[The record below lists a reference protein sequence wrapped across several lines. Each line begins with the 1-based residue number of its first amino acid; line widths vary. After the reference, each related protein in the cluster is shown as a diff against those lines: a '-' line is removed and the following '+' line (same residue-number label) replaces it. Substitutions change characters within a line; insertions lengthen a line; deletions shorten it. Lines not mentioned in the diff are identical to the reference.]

1 MIIAIILILGA
12 AIGFVTFFV
21 AKSVLAP
28 KRINSVA
35 ELIKNNK
42 ATAAARAAKKLIL
55 KEPRNADA
63 HYLLGL
69 AYCADDKPELAL
81 MEFQTVNQ
89 IGQFD
94 GYTKELPF
102 RKKIA
107 ELYENFNQPEEALK
121 EYLLLLKMEPEN
133 GNNYYKAGHLFEQRN
148 KSDRAVTYY
157 RKALELEPRHSQAR
171 MRLGM
176 LYYRAKRTADARAEL
191 EAAIKAQS
199 DNYEA
204 YFYLGK
210 IQKEMKELIPALAS
224 FEKATKSPV
233 FRAKALI
240 ERGGCYLSSGNND
253 AAIGELERAIKHIK
267 PEEKNELL
275 YARYFLATALERM
288 RRIERAVDEWE
299 KIYAIKPNFKDTAA
313 KLGEYQELRT
323 DDHMKD
329 YMTSNSE
336 EFLQICSKVT
346 QALGLSVRDSRTV
359 GEGCEIIGVESQSK
373 WRNARKLPTMIRFLR
388 VSDIVDESTVR
399 TLHEEMKNQNITR
412 GLIVSSGGFSRTA
425 VEFAESRPIDLYNKD
440 KLQELLKSTG

>member
-21 AKSVLAP
+21 AKSILAP
-28 KRINSVA
+28 KRVNSIA
-35 ELIKNNK
+35 DLLKNNK
-42 ATAAARAAKKLIL
+42 NAAAARAAKKIIL

-69 AYCADDKPELAL
+69 AYIADDKSELAL
-81 MEFQTVNQ
+81 MEFQAVNE
-89 IGQFD
+89 IGHFE

-107 ELYENFNQPEEALK
+107 ELYEKFNQPEEALK

-133 GNNYYKAGHLFEQRN
+133 GDNYYNAGHLFEQRN
-148 KSDRAVTYY
+148 KSDRAINYY
-157 RKALELEPRHSQAR
+157 RKALELDPRNSQAR

-176 LYYRAKRTADARAEL
+176 LYYRAKRTADARTEL
-191 EAAIKAQS
+191 EAAIKSQP

-204 YFYLGK
+204 YYYLGK
-210 IQKEMKELIPALAS
+210 IQKELKEFIPALAS
-224 FEKATKSPV
+224 FEKATKAPA

-240 ERGGCYLSSGNND
+240 ERGGCYLSTGNND

-267 PEEKNELL
+267 QEDKNEIL
-275 YARYFLATALERM
+275 YARYFLATALERT
-288 RRIERAVDEWE
+288 RRIERAVEEWE
-299 KIYAIKPNFKDTAA
+299 KIYAVKPNFKDTAT

-329 YMTSNSE
+329 YMTSSSD
-336 EFLQICSKVT
+336 EFLEICTKVT
-346 QALGLSVRDSRTV
+346 QQLGLSVRDTKTV

-388 VSDIVDESTVR
+388 VSDIVDESNVR
-399 TLHEEMKNQNITR
+399 ALHEEMKSQNIQR
-412 GLIVSSGGFSRTA
+412 GIIISSGGFARTA

-440 KLQELLKSTG
+440 KLQELLKSAG